1 MMGSFIP
8 LMKALIISNGFQFW
22 RYIHESEDFGD
33 LGLNG
38 TLRVLPA
45 FFETFRDFAKRKR

>member
-1 MMGSFIP
+1 MGSFIP